1 MSQKQK
7 SKSSM
12 VEWCSLVFSLKYHSL
27 FMLKLQD
34 EKTLTGREGFMYYP
48 IDPIMSSL
56 IN

>member
-48 IDPIMSSL
+48 IDPIMSNL